1 MASVRVAAWPIVMM
15 GLSAFLTSKAGA
27 QQANITESVTIQQ
40 QEVMKGGVPLRRIL
54 ESGAHFFSYPYFPQ
68 DGWGEG
74 ADGPRAWQ
82 RKALYPNS
90 PFSPYATADGTV
102 PPPIPFL
109 RLNGIDSQS
118 CYECHT
124 SIGATVQP
132 DLAGANPPGPA
143 TRTQPAIGGAAGI
156 ANNAFINSQ
165 FPNPLT
171 QLVRNP
177 PHVFGTG
184 YTQALANEITGQ
196 LLGQQA
202 LLADHARY
210 TPDKPVTLPLA
221 AKNLSFGWLGAT
233 YDSKAQRIVYDYSRL
248 TGVSPDLVVRP
259 FQWKGIASSVRH
271 FAASATQF
279 HFSMEGV
286 EIVGENNDND
296 ADGVINEL
304 SYGNVGAL
312 TSFVAMTRPPVV
324 ETPVDPAAKAKVA
337 RGAALFAGTA
347 TDAGLPA
354 GSAMCASCHLP
365 VQTLDRP
372 VVTIEW
378 GTVLGHPDQA
388 GSDAGIALPSRVQG
402 RAEETR
408 RRTVASPTL
417 VNALPSTDHL
427 PVVREARARLAKAS
441 ADAGAAV
448 RQGAPDA
455 AVAALYAKAVT
466 DADTVAVGGLEIN
479 LNTLA
484 SRADPSMPW
493 RNPDGGK
500 AEDQAG
506 PLPAYA
512 RDRLPFK
519 TPDAPLDVPLLSDLR
534 LHDMGPCLADIA
546 PQGTDVA
553 DIAVPPQQF
562 LTRPL
567 WGVADSW
574 PYLHDGR
581 ALDLVQAIRFH
592 GGTRPD
598 GIAAEFPYQCA
609 GSEADPVINAFY
621 ALNPGDQ
628 QALIAY
634 LASLRLPPLPGAV
647 VPF

>member
-1 MASVRVAAWPIVMM
+1 MKIAPIATRSIIALGILSVFTPD
-15 GLSAFLTSKAGA
+15 AGA
-27 QQANITESVTIQQ
+27 QQANITSSVTIPQQ
-40 QEVMKGGVPLRRIL
+40 DVMSGSVTLRRIV

-90 PFSPYATADGTV
+90 PFSPYATADGSV

-156 ANNAFINSQ
+156 ANTAFINGQ

-233 YDSKAQRIVYDYSRL
+233 YDSKTKTVVYDYSRL
-248 TGVSPDLVVRP
+248 TGVAQDLVVRP

-271 FAASATQF
+271 FAAAATQF
-279 HFSMEGV
+279 HFSMEAVEVVGV
-286 EIVGENNDND
+286 NNDND
-296 ADGVINEL
+296 GDGVINEL
-304 SYGNVGAL
+304 SYGNIGAL
-312 TSFVAMTRPPVV
+312 TSFVALTRPPTV
-324 ETPVDPAAKAKVA
+324 ETPADSTRKAQA
-337 RGAALFAGTA
+337 TRGAAIFAGTA

-354 GSAMCASCHLP
+354 GSAMCASCHQP
-365 VQTLDRP
+365 VQQLDRP

-378 GTVLGHPDQA
+378 GTVLDHPDQV
-388 GSDAGIALPSRVQG
+388 GSDAGITLPSRLQG
-402 RAEETR
+402 RAGETR
-408 RRTVASPTL
+408 KRTVAAPTL
-417 VNALPSTDHL
+417 VNPLPSTEHL
-427 PVVREARARLAKAS
+427 PVVREVRARLAKVS
-441 ADAGAAV
+441 AQADDATRRGEPA
-448 RQGAPDA
+448 A
-455 AVAALYAKAVT
+455 AVAALYDKAVA
-466 DADTVAVGGLEIN
+466 DADTTAVGGLEIN

-484 SRADPSMPW
+484 SRPTPSTAW
-493 RNPDGGK
+493 RNLDGGTPGGT
-500 AEDQAG
+500 AG
-506 PLPAYA
+506 ALPAYA
-512 RDRLPFK
+512 RDRLPY
-519 TPDAPLDVPLLSDLR
+519 TDPNAPLAVPLLSDLR

-546 PQGTDVA
+546 PQATDVA
-553 DIAVPPQQF
+553 TIAVPPQQF

-581 ALDLVQAIRFH
+581 ALDLAQAIRFH
-592 GGTRPD
+592 GGTRPASL
-598 GIAAEFPYQCA
+598 AAEFPYQCA
-609 GSEADPVINAFY
+609 GSEADPVIDAFY
-621 ALNPGDQ
+621 ALSAGDQ
-628 QALIAY
+628 EALLVY
-634 LASLRLPPLPGAV
+634 LTTLRLPPLPGAV

>member
-1 MASVRVAAWPIVMM
+1 M
-15 GLSAFLTSKAGA
+15 
-27 QQANITESVTIQQ
+27 TIQQ
-40 QEVMKGGVPLRRIL
+40 QDVMSGGVPLRRIL

-90 PFSPYATADGTV
+90 PFSPYATADGGV

-132 DLAGANPPGPA
+132 DLAAATPPGPA

-156 ANNAFINSQ
+156 GNNAFINSQ

-171 QLVRNP
+171 QLIRNP

-184 YTQALANEITGQ
+184 YTQALANEITGL

-202 LLADHARY
+202 HLADLARY
-210 TPDKPVTLPLA
+210 TPDKAVTLPLS
-221 AKNLSFGWLGAT
+221 AKNLSFGWLGAR
-233 YDSKAQRIVYDYSRL
+233 YDSKSQAVVYDYGRL
-248 TGVSPDLVVRP
+248 TGVAQDLVVRP

-271 FAASATQF
+271 FAAAATQF
-279 HFSMEGV
+279 HFSMEAV
-286 EIVGENNDND
+286 EVVGENNDND
-296 ADGVINEL
+296 GDGVINEL
-304 SYGNVGAL
+304 SYGNIGAL
-312 TSFVAMTRPPVV
+312 TSFVALTRPPVV
-324 ETPVDPAAKAKVA
+324 ETPADQTGKARLA
-337 RGAALFAGTA
+337 RGAAIFAGTA

-354 GSAMCASCHLP
+354 GSAMCASCHVP

-378 GTVLGHPDQA
+378 GTVLDHPDRV
-388 GSDAGIALPSRVQG
+388 GSDAGIALPSRDAG
-402 RAEETR
+402 RGAEAR
-408 RRTVASPTL
+408 RRTVAAPTL
-417 VNALPSTDHL
+417 VNPLPGTDHL
-427 PVVREARARLAKAS
+427 PVVRETRARLAKA
-441 ADAGAAV
+441 AAGAGEAI
-448 RQGAPDA
+448 RQGAPDT
-455 AVAALYAKAVT
+455 AVAALYARAVA

-484 SRADPSMPW
+484 SRASPSMPW
-493 RNPDGGK
+493 RGLDGGK
-500 AEDQAG
+500 PDDTTT
-506 PLPAYA
+506 PPPAYA
-512 RDRLPFK
+512 RARLPHD
-519 TPDAPLDVPLLSDLR
+519 TPDGPLAVPLLSDLR

-553 DIAVPPQQF
+553 AIAVPPQQF

-598 GIAAEFPYQCA
+598 GLAAEFPYQCA

-621 ALNPGDQ
+621 ALGHDDQ

-634 LASLRLPPLPGAV
+634 LSSLRLPPLPGAV